1 ERRLSYSRHTGP
13 SDRTLRAADAD
24 REAVAE
30 LLRRE
35 HLAGRLDDAELDARL
50 AGCFAAVSYADLDA
64 LVADLPDDEPRRRG
78 AGFRPAFFWPVP
90 LLPLFVVAIVI
101 SHGHA
106 LWLLA
111 PLALFAVLSRRGFG
125 GWACGGRTRAAR

>member
-1 ERRLSYSRHTGP
+1 MSYSRHTGP
-13 SDRTLRAADAD
+13 ADRALRAADAD

-35 HLAGRLDDAELDARL
+35 HLAGRLDDEELDARL
-50 AGCFAAVSYADLDA
+50 DGCFAAVSYADLDA
-64 LVADLPDDEPRRRG
+64 LVADLPGDEPRRRRG
-78 AGFRPAFFWPVP
+78 GLRPAFFWPVP
-90 LLPLFVVAIVI
+90 LLPLFLVAVVA

-111 PLALFAVLSRRGFG
+111 PLVLLAVFSRRRLG
-125 GWACGGRTRAAR
+125 GWACGGRTRAVR